1 MNSNSNSNSN
11 SHRGTTDLV
20 TVLVDVS
27 DRYDA
32 CVITIG
38 DRVIVEQLTHQGE
51 PLLGFGVTIHSGGFT
66 GKRGLGQC
74 PTLGKNTAV
83 LSVSGVPRTSALAAG
98 WTGDALSPVM
108 TAAWQGVVETK
119 HAAAA
124 MA

>member
-1 MNSNSNSNSN
+1 MNSNSNPNP
-11 SHRGTTDLV
+11 TDLV
-20 TVLVDVS
+20 TVLIDVS
-27 DRYDA
+27 DRHDS
-32 CVITIG
+32 CIVTIG
-38 DRVIVEQLTHQGE
+38 DRVIAEQLTHQGE

-98 WTGDALSPVM
+98 WTGDTLSPVM
-108 TAAWQGVVETK
+108 TAAWQAVVETR